1 MRESVVFNE
10 TSQVVKIPEGKD
22 VEIEEGTEGFLVQI
36 RGGNAT
42 VRIPSKLWQ
51 VQLEKDQIDVLE
63 KPNGGKLD
71 VQFEDESSTDLEDPP
86 DNEDELE
93 DAIYDQLSKCYDPEI
108 PVNIV
113 ELGLI
118 YGVEIESPDE
128 DVYEVD
134 VDMTLTA
141 QGCGMGD
148 HLADDAESK
157 IQAVPGVEGVN
168 VDIVWDPKWNE
179 SMMSD
184 EARQKLGM

>member
-1 MRESVVFNE
+1 MRESVVF
-10 TSQVVKIPEGKD
+10 TDDCTVVKIPEGED
-22 VEIEEGTEGFLVQI
+22 VQIEEGTDGFLVQT

-42 VRIPSKLWQ
+42 VRIPSELWQ
-51 VQLEKDQIDVLE
+51 VQLEPDQLDLLE
-63 KPNGGKLD
+63 KPDGDSLD
-71 VQFEDESSTDLEDPP
+71 IDMGDDAEAPEEVPDDIES
-86 DNEDELE
+86 
-93 DAIYDQLSKCYDPEI
+93 AVYDQLRKCYDPEI

-118 YGVEIESPDE
+118 YGIDEIGDQQ
-128 DVYEVD
+128 YTVD

-148 HLADDAESK
+148 HLAGDAEK
-157 IQAVPGVEGVN
+157 KVRAIPGVSEAS

-184 EARQKLGM
+184 EARQKLGFG